1 MSCAGAA
8 GAKGE
13 MGTKD
18 GPKEEEIDPNA
29 PWHTKMLGTCKK
41 HWSTH
46 KTAIMKFANT
56 RKKTANKDA
65 KKLQGFLGK
74 CGGGGKDSV
83 CCMRKRTFLFPRC
96 QRLCPNSQL
105 IGKSSHM
112 IVSMLYISM
121 LFLDALDQERS

>member
-83 CCMRKRTFLFPRC
+83 LHEEEDIPVPQMPATVP
-96 QRLCPNSQL
+96 
-105 IGKSSHM
+105 
-112 IVSMLYISM
+112 
-121 LFLDALDQERS
+121 E